1 MVHLV
6 LAVSARTRANSTIR
20 NKKKQNI
27 MKKLFVSILALAAF
41 AACQS
46 DFNNDVNLGAPQG
59 GSANVGGSHT
69 VYAEV
74 GVGEETKATYG
85 EGLVATWEENDQIA
99 LLQENANYGATF
111 SVVNKLNIK
120 EGWGTS
126 KALFSGEIS
135 VDATAP
141 RVYHIAYPAS
151 AVEFSTA
158 MSQSVVVTKY
168 DDNVG
173 WNVSGY
179 EGQSTGYG
187 VCTYNSTLNI
197 TVPTTQNGKWEPYMY
212 ASTSEA
218 VAPTGIGAKTL
229 TTLTGAIAIRAFE
242 ADGVTPKQLKQIT
255 ITSSDAAI
263 AGTFSGTAQSV
274 GNTATVTGAKTGG
287 HYNESVR
294 EENALKNL
302 TSALQS
308 YEATSTTV
316 TKAMSSLTFNG
327 TGNSIIA
334 TDLTSIAADANGVY
348 TYHINVAPVTLAAGT
363 LTIVAVAADGSNLE
377 RVIDDKDVKIS
388 ASHRAGFNLRWE
400 SATLKC
406 DAIDSWYDDW
416 NKGSQFQL
424 ADNTLYVDNIIVD
437 GNIAPEN
444 VKVIGIK
451 INDVLHEDT
460 AQSGVK
466 ELSPIVLSGMA
477 SGVYKVQPVAQV
489 ELNGKLVWLEG
500 GAVTKTITAIPTIT
514 DYSVITSYSNNGKVA
529 KDNKIN
535 GDILKVKANISDSY
549 VANNLVNGKTYTFCY
564 GSNTTTHT
572 LGAEEKEIKLAHGA
586 WGQYDCYVKIT
597 LNNGYVLESAHYT
610 THVTGIPYSYAFY
623 KDGSTNIDAAKS
635 AGWSFTGTGTQS
647 DQVWICKANSVGII
661 GSPKFHA
668 PTNVDT
674 KNTLSHRFY
683 YIGSGSINAY
693 VGASSSP
700 SSAVKTAT
708 FNVGRTLDTG
718 ETGGLSTHVGNDA
731 NVVLTPSNPYI
742 TITSDSKGKYSTAYH
757 YVHAIK
763 IEYR

>member
-1 MVHLV
+1 
-6 LAVSARTRANSTIR
+6 
-20 NKKKQNI
+20 

-59 GSANVGGSHT
+59 GSVVSQGEHT
-69 VYAEV
+69 IYAEV
-74 GVGEETKATYG
+74 GVGEEGTKATYG

-99 LLQENANYGATF
+99 LLQEHADYGKTF
-111 SVVNKLNIK
+111 GTVNKLNIK
-120 EGWGTS
+120 EGVGTS
-126 KALFSGEIS
+126 SAKFNGDIS
-135 VDATAP
+135 VDATDP
-141 RVYHIAYPAS
+141 RVYHIAYPAD
-151 AVEFSTA
+151 AVSFSTS

-173 WNVSGY
+173 WNAAGY

-263 AGTFSGTAQSV
+263 AGIFSGTAQSV

-287 HYNESVR
+287 HYNEGVR

-302 TSALQS
+302 TSALQG

-327 TGNSIIA
+327 TGKSIIA
-334 TDLTSIAADANGVY
+334 TNLTSIAADANGVY

-377 RVIDDKDVKIS
+377 RVIDNTDVVIA
-388 ASHRAGFNLRWE
+388 ASHRAGFNLKWE

-424 ADNTLYVDNIIVD
+424 AGNTLYVDNIKVD

-451 INDVLHEDT
+451 INDELHEDT
-460 AQSGVK
+460 AKSGVM
-466 ELSPIVLSGMA
+466 ELSPIVLSGMT

-500 GAVTKTITAIPTIT
+500 GAVTKTITAIPTVT
-514 DYSVITSYSNNGKVA
+514 DYSVRTSYSSDDKVA
-529 KDNKIN
+529 KTNDIN
-535 GDILKVKANISDSY
+535 GDILRVKANISDPY

-572 LGAEEKEIKLAHGA
+572 LGAEKEIKLAHGA
-586 WGQYDCYVKIT
+586 WGQYVCYVKIQ
-597 LNNGYVLESAHYT
+597 LANGYTVESTKYT
-610 THVTGIPYSYAFY
+610 THVTGIPYSI
-623 KDGSTNIDAAKS
+623 DLRGVTN
-635 AGWSFTGTGTQS
+635 
-647 DQVWICKANSVGII
+647 
-661 GSPKFHA
+661 
-668 PTNVDT
+668 PTNWSASNTD
-674 KNTLSHRFY
+674 KNVFLCMKEGKNAYVVSMPFGVPENCNVTVTIPMYAYGGSIYGSYKPKVYASATASTSGSASGASTQLSGSNRLPESGASYTNWTPTVTLSNGAPRVSIY
-683 YIGSGSINAY
+683 STGSGSSWS
-693 VGASSSP
+693 VG
-700 SSAVKTAT
+700 
-708 FNVGRTLDTG
+708 
-718 ETGGLSTHVGNDA
+718 GGSMGVIMK
-731 NVVLTPSNPYI
+731 SI
-742 TITSDSKGKYSTAYH
+742 T
-757 YVHAIK
+757 V
-763 IEYR
+763 EYQ

>member
-1 MVHLV
+1 
-6 LAVSARTRANSTIR
+6 
-20 NKKKQNI
+20 

-59 GSANVGGSHT
+59 GSVVSQGEHT
-69 VYAEV
+69 IYAEV
-74 GVGEETKATYG
+74 GIGEETKATYG

-99 LLQENANYGATF
+99 LLQEHANYGSTF
-111 SVVNKLNIK
+111 VEVNKLKIK
-120 EGWGTS
+120 AGWGTNS
-126 KALFSGEIS
+126 ATFNGDIS
-135 VDATAP
+135 VDATSP
-141 RVYHIAYPAS
+141 RVYHIAYPAN
-151 AVEFSTA
+151 AVSFSTSSSLNLIGSITYENNSPIA
-158 MSQSVVVTKY
+158 
-168 DDNVG
+168 
-173 WNVSGY
+173 GY
-179 EGQSTGYG
+179 QLKAHGTYEY
-187 VCTYNSTLNI
+187 VYNSTLNI

-218 VAPTGIGAKTL
+218 VSSNGIGAKTL

-263 AGTFSGTAQSV
+263 AGTFSGTSTSV
-274 GNTATVTGAKTGG
+274 GSLGEVVGDETAWHTAF
-287 HYNESVR
+287 
-294 EENALKNL
+294 EENSAKSKALASLESKV
-302 TSALQS
+302 QGM
-308 YEATSTTV
+308 EPTSTTV

-327 TGNSIIA
+327 NGKSIIA

-348 TYHINVAPVTLAAGT
+348 TYHINVAPATIPAGT

-377 RVIDDKDVKIS
+377 RVIDNKDVVIA
-388 ASHRAGFNLRWE
+388 ASHRAGFNLKWE

-424 ADNTLYVDNIIVD
+424 AGNTLYVDNIIVD
-437 GNIAPEN
+437 GNIAEEN

-451 INDVLHEDT
+451 INDELHEAT

-466 ELSPIVLSGMA
+466 ELSPIVLSGMT

-489 ELNGKLVWLEG
+489 ELNGELVWLEG
-500 GAVTKTITAIPTIT
+500 GAATKTITAIPTIT
-514 DYSVITSYSNNGKVA
+514 DYSVITSYSNNGKVV

-535 GDILKVKANISDSY
+535 GDILKVKANLSDSY
-549 VANNLVNGKTYTFCY
+549 VANNLVNGKTYTICY
-564 GSNTTTHT
+564 GSNTVTQT
-572 LGAEEKEIKLAHGA
+572 LGAEKDITLAHGA